1 LNPPFVRSYSL
12 NDLQANAPIFQLK
25 NGFPLATVTAGT
37 INLAQL
43 QIRAQDPNQRSSYVE
58 QVSFGPEIQLNAN
71 TALDVS
77 YVGNF
82 ARKMNRLRNGN
93 QGVVTGLD
101 AQGHAILA
109 FPFANLN
116 DAAGD
121 HAFLELATND
131 GNANYNALL
140 VSLKRRFTKG
150 MAFGVSY
157 TWSHNISD
165 FVDNLT
171 GGAFPENSY
180 NYGAERGDSMFD
192 VRQRFVGYLTY
203 ELPFGKGKKYMNQ
216 GGIANSVLGGW
227 QVNTILTSQTGTTI
241 QLFSTDPERTGTFNP
256 RPDCIGNGRSGAS
269 DNPRTGFWLNP
280 AAFSQPRGA
289 FGNCGVGRYHGPGF
303 TNVDLSVFKSFPLRE
318 TMRFEF
324 RAEAFNAF
332 NHASF
337 GNPASFFPA
346 GNFGQISSTI
356 IDPRELQL
364 ALKFYF

>member
-1 LNPPFVRSYSL
+1 
-12 NDLQANAPIFQLK
+12 
-25 NGFPLATVTAGT
+25 
-37 INLAQL
+37 
-43 QIRAQDPNQRSSYVE
+43 
-58 QVSFGPEIQLNAN
+58 
-71 TALDVS
+71 
-77 YVGNF
+77 
-82 ARKMNRLRNGN
+82 MNRLRNGN

-101 AQGHAILA
+101 TQGHAILA